1 MADKITNREGFTAV
15 INGNITEAVKEW
27 AQENL
32 DKLDARNDKRKNTM
46 SKTQKE
52 NEGTMTEILK
62 VLADD
67 AAVASEIGTILGIS
81 TQKASA
87 LCRLLVSEGKVEAK
101 EIKVKNKGSV
111 KQYSLVVNKTEET
124 EETETE
130 E

>member
-1 MADKITNREGFTAV
+1 MADKMTNREGYTAI

-62 VLADD
+62 LLTDG

-87 LCRLLVSEGKVEAK
+87 LCRLLVSEGKIEAK

-111 KQYSLVVNKTEET
+111 KQYSLAVDEAEET

>member
-1 MADKITNREGFTAV
+1 MADKITNREGFTAIV
-15 INGNITEAVKEW
+15 NGNITEAVKEW

-52 NEGTMTEILK
+52 NEGTKAEILK
-62 VLADD
+62 LLAEG
-67 AAVASEIGTILGIS
+67 AAVASEIGTALGIS

-87 LCRLLVSEGKVEAK
+87 LCVRLEIEGKVEVK
-101 EIKVKNKGSV
+101 DIKVKNKGSV
-111 KQYSLVVNKTEET
+111 KQYSLVTVA
-124 EETETE
+124 ETETTE

>member
-62 VLADD
+62 VLADG
-67 AAVASEIGTILGIS
+67 AAVASEIGTALGIS

-87 LCRLLVSEGKVEAK
+87 LCRLLVNEGKLDVQ

-111 KQYSLVVNKTEET
+111 KQYSLVTTV
-124 EETETE
+124 ETETTE

>member
-62 VLADD
+62 VLADG
-67 AAVASEIGTILGIS
+67 AAVASEIGTSLGIS

-87 LCRLLVSEGKVEAK
+87 LCRLLVNEGKLDVQ

-111 KQYSLVVNKTEET
+111 KQYSLVETAKAETTEE
-124 EETETE
+124 
-130 E
+130 